1 MEYGAATVWVKGG
14 MEMMEKIVNV
24 DTRCNIGFKPV
35 EPVDGVREFSKVG
48 RRAMGIWIANKL
60 ASFIIA

>member
-1 MEYGAATVWVKGG
+1 VEYGAATVWVKGG

-35 EPVDGVREFSKVG
+35 EPIDGVREFSKVW
-48 RRAMGIWIANKL
+48 RRAMGVRIANKL
-60 ASFIIA
+60 VSFIVA